1 MLYAHCDNIHPIFRQ
16 SILVFDQYQFVFD
29 LGCKNKH
36 EVNGKTG
43 LITDSK
49 HVCGD
54 TNNIT

>member
-1 MLYAHCDNIHPIFRQ
+1 MYAHDDVGNILFIYEQ
-16 SILVFDQYQFVFD
+16 Q
-29 LGCKNKH
+29 CKNKH

>member
-1 MLYAHCDNIHPIFRQ
+1 MGGPNFEVCPFLPHSPRGGNVD
-16 SILVFDQYQFVFD
+16 
-29 LGCKNKH
+29 KNKH